1 MKIKLALVL
10 SLFVLWSLGSRAQL
24 TLDSCIN
31 MAYDHFEYEL
41 QAEAYRSAAD
51 LAEKKTNTNWYPKLV
66 LDGNATYQ
74 NENINIPV
82 AAPGVESPN
91 VPLNFNRLLLNFNQS
106 IYDGSVTAN
115 KKKLEASK
123 YSLLESQIETDKIR
137 LKSKVISLY
146 MSILLTKD
154 QMEII
159 ISKRSVVVDKLESL
173 KGAEEYGATPMI
185 TIRSLQAELL
195 SIDQQIIEI
204 ESSLSTLHSSLSEA
218 CGTEIVPSTAI
229 ERPQPIISLDNNVE
243 NRPEIQ
249 LLSLQIENYELQK
262 GMVGTSRLPTLNA
275 FGSFGGGLP
284 GYNIFNNEV
293 AFMGLV
299 GLQLKWNIVDYGL
312 AKNEKQILSLNQ
324 QISQMQQSRLRTQ
337 FISELKAA
345 ELEMA
350 KMNRLL
356 ESDEEMIALRK
367 EISQMKSAQL
377 DEGVVTASEYLS
389 ELNMEE
395 EALLN
400 YKIHELKLILSQL
413 NYLTIQGN

>member
-1 MKIKLALVL
+1 MKIKSHLVL
-10 SLFVLWSLGSRAQL
+10 SVLVLWSISSQAQL
-24 TLDSCIN
+24 SLDSCIN

-41 QAEAYRSAAD
+41 QSEAYRSAAD
-51 LAEKKTNTNWYPKLV
+51 LAEKKANTNWYPKFV

-91 VPLNFNRLLLNFNQS
+91 VPLNFNRLLVNFNQS

-123 YSLLESQIETDKIR
+123 YSLLESQVETDKIK

-159 ISKRSVVVDKLESL
+159 SSKRAVVLDKLESL
-173 KGAEEYGATPMI
+173 KGGEEYGATPMI

-195 SIDQQIIEI
+195 SVDQQVIEV
-204 ESSLSTLHSSLSEA
+204 ESTLSTLYSNLSET
-218 CGTEIVPSTAI
+218 CGTEISPSTAI
-229 ERPQPIISLDNNVE
+229 ERPQPMVSLNNNVE

-262 GMVGTSRLPTLNA
+262 GMVGTSRLPQLNA

-284 GYNIFNNEV
+284 GYNIFKDEV

-299 GLQLKWNIVDYGL
+299 GIQLKWNIVDYGV

-356 ESDEEMIALRK
+356 ESDQEMIGLRK

-377 DEGVVTASEYLS
+377 DEGVVTATEYLS